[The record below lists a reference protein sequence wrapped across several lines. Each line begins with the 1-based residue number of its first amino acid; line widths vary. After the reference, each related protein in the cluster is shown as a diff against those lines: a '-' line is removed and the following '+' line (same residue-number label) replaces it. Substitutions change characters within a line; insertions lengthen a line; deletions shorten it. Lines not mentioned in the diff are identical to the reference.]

1 MTDNG
6 ADFRR
11 ADVNDQDLE
20 NELREIAARVDPV
33 PAHLLLAAEAAFAW
47 RTVDAELAGLV
58 FDSLTT
64 AGSGSRAAEELAP
77 VRGGGP
83 RMLTFQTPGLTVE
96 LEVTRV
102 GGAHRLLGQLLPP
115 GAAHV
120 EIRHPDGVFHTEAD
134 ELGRFAAEQVTA
146 GPISI
151 RCLGVV
157 TDWVAI

>member
-1 MTDNG
+1 M
-6 ADFRR
+6 
-11 ADVNDQDLE
+11 NDQDLE
-20 NELREIAARVDPV
+20 DELRGIAARVDPV
-33 PAHLLLAAEAAFAW
+33 PAELMLAAEAAFAW
-47 RTVDAELAGLV
+47 RTIEAELAELV

-64 AGSGSRAAEELAP
+64 AAAGSRAADRPEERLAL

-83 RMLTFQTPGLTVE
+83 RMLTFATDGLTVE
-96 LEVTRV
+96 LEVTRL

-115 GAAHV
+115 SAASV
-120 EIRHPDGVFHTEAD
+120 EIRHPDGVLRTEAD
-134 ELGRFAAEQVTA
+134 ELGRFAAEQVSA